1 MKKKSI
7 LFLLLGITALLIIY
21 GGCLTKCVKVR
32 TETEGEIHSP
42 EYETLPVYEPEE
54 YVEPPIDSLSKVF
67 IEDFTQAVRQ
77 NNRSAIAKMIAYP
90 LYQPYPLHDIA
101 NEREFIKHYNR
112 IFPKSLLQRLDT
124 STMDDWSQVGWRG
137 IMFCNGHIWIDL
149 FDSGVKIRTVNS
161 DIDDNP
167 QLYTDLENARQK
179 ERTLLGITDTH
190 IIPFA
195 CYLSKDSTTLIHF
208 THDTVDGESYVT
220 IYYNNQKIDWNLQTN
235 SQMQLRCSHEI
246 QGSCANDFYKATFDN
261 DTIEIWDMNCGG
273 FDDNEEYAYGFH
285 VIADTTS
292 QDKNLLD
299 TIGTRYNS
307 DLNEYGYFALRPMYL
322 QEIIQPCNH

>member
-1 MKKKSI
+1 
-7 LFLLLGITALLIIY
+7 
-21 GGCLTKCVKVR
+21 
-32 TETEGEIHSP
+32 
-42 EYETLPVYEPEE
+42 
-54 YVEPPIDSLSKVF
+54 
-67 IEDFTQAVRQ
+67 
-77 NNRSAIAKMIAYP
+77 
-90 LYQPYPLHDIA
+90 
-101 NEREFIKHYNR
+101 
-112 IFPKSLLQRLDT
+112 
-124 STMDDWSQVGWRG
+124 MDDWSQVGWRG

-208 THDTVDGESYVT
+208 THDTVDGESYTT
-220 IYYNNQKIDWNLQTN
+220 IYYNSHQIDWKLQAN
-235 SQMQLRCSHEI
+235 SQLKLRCSHEI
-246 QGSCANDFYKATFDN
+246 QGSCANDFYKATLDN

-273 FDDNEEYAYGFH
+273 FDDHEEYAYGFH

-292 QDKNLLD
+292 QVKNLLD
-299 TIGTRYNS
+299 IIGLRYNL
-307 DLNEYGYFALRPMYL
+307 DLNEFGYFALRPMYL
-322 QEIIQPCNH
+322 QEIVR

>member
-7 LFLLLGITALLIIY
+7 LYLLLGITALLIIC

-32 TETEGEIHSP
+32 TETVGEIHSP
-42 EYETLPVYEPEE
+42 EYETLQIYEHEE
-54 YVEPPIDSLSKVF
+54 YIEPPIDSHSKVF

-90 LYQPYPLHDIA
+90 LSQPYPLQDIA
-101 NEREFIKHYNR
+101 NEKEFIKHYNR

-208 THDTVDGESYVT
+208 THDIVDGESYTT
-220 IYYNNQKIDWNLQTN
+220 IYYNSHQIDWKLQAN
-235 SQMQLRCSHEI
+235 SQLKLRCSHEI
-246 QGSCANDFYKATFDN
+246 LGSCANDFYKATLDN

-273 FDDNEEYAYGFH
+273 FDDHEEYAYGFH

-292 QDKNLLD
+292 QEKNLLD
-299 TIGTRYNS
+299 TIGTQYNS

-322 QEIIQPCNH
+322 QEIVGVR

>member
-7 LFLLLGITALLIIY
+7 LYLLLGITASLIIC
-21 GGCLTKCVKVR
+21 GACLTKCVKVR
-32 TETEGEIHSP
+32 TETVGEIHSP
-42 EYETLPVYEPEE
+42 EYETLQLYEHEE
-54 YVEPPIDSLSKVF
+54 YIEPPIDSLSKVF

-90 LYQPYPLHDIA
+90 LSQPYPLQDIA
-101 NEREFIKHYNR
+101 NEKEFIKHYNR

-208 THDTVDGESYVT
+208 THDTVDGESYTT
-220 IYYNNQKIDWNLQTN
+220 IYYNSHQIDWKLQAN
-235 SQMQLRCSHEI
+235 SQLKLRCSHEI
-246 QGSCANDFYKATFDN
+246 QGSCANDFYKATLNN

-273 FDDNEEYAYGFH
+273 FDDHEEYAYGFH

-292 QDKNLLD
+292 QEKNLLD
-299 TIGTRYNS
+299 TIGMRYNS
-307 DLNEYGYFALRPMYL
+307 DLNEYGSFALRPIYL
-322 QEIIQPCNH
+322 QEIVGVR

>member
-1 MKKKSI
+1 MKKKS
-7 LFLLLGITALLIIY
+7 LLYLLLGITALLIVC

-32 TETEGEIHSP
+32 TETVGEIHSP
-42 EYETLPVYEPEE
+42 ENETLPVYEPEE
-54 YVEPPIDSLSKVF
+54 YVDPIDVF

-124 STMDDWSQVGWRG
+124 STIDDWSQMGWRG

-149 FDSGVKIRTVNS
+149 FDSGVKICTINS

-167 QLYTDLENARQK
+167 QLYTDLENALQN
-179 ERTLLGITDTH
+179 ERKVLGITDTH

-208 THDTVDGESYVT
+208 KHDTIAGESYVT
-220 IYYNNQKIDWNLQTN
+220 IYYNSHQIDWSLQAN
-235 SQMQLRCSHEI
+235 SQLQLCCSHEI
-246 QGSCANDFYKATFDN
+246 QGSCANDFYKATLDN
-261 DTIEIWDMNCGG
+261 DTIEIWDMSCGG
-273 FDDNEEYAYGFH
+273 FDDNEEYAYGFR
-285 VIADTTS
+285 VMADTTS
-292 QDKNLLD
+292 MVKGLLD
-299 TIGTRYNS
+299 SLAMKYNPDS
-307 DLNEYGYFALRPMYL
+307 DCYGYFALRPVYL
-322 QEIIQPCNH
+322 QEIVGVR

>member
-7 LFLLLGITALLIIY
+7 LYLLLGITALLIICC
-21 GGCLTKCVKVR
+21 GCLTKCVKVR
-32 TETEGEIHSP
+32 TETVGEIHSP
-42 EYETLPVYEPEE
+42 EYETLQLYEHEE
-54 YVEPPIDSLSKVF
+54 YIEPPIDSISKVF
-67 IEDFTQAVRQ
+67 IEEFTQAVRQ

-90 LYQPYPLHDIA
+90 LSQPYPLQDIA
-101 NEREFIKHYNR
+101 NEKEFIKHYNR

-179 ERTLLGITDTH
+179 ERALLGITDTH

-208 THDTVDGESYVT
+208 THDTVDGESYTT
-220 IYYNNQKIDWNLQTN
+220 IYYNSHQIDWKLQAN
-235 SQMQLRCSHEI
+235 SQLKLRCSHEI
-246 QGSCANDFYKATFDN
+246 QGSCANDFYKATLNN

-273 FDDNEEYAYGFH
+273 FDDHEEYAYGFH

-292 QDKNLLD
+292 QEKNLLD
-299 TIGTRYNS
+299 TIGMRYNS
-307 DLNEYGYFALRPMYL
+307 DLNEYGSFALRPIYL
-322 QEIIQPCNH
+322 QEIVGVR

>member
-7 LFLLLGITALLIIY
+7 LSLLLGIAALLIIC
-21 GGCLTKCVKVR
+21 GGFLTKCAKIR
-32 TETEGEIHSP
+32 TEILGEIHSP
-42 EYETLPVYEPEE
+42 EYETPQVYEHNE
-54 YVEPPIDSLSKVF
+54 YAEPPIDSLSKVF

-77 NNRSAIAKMIAYP
+77 NNSSAIAKMIAYP
-90 LYQPYPLHDIA
+90 LSQPYPLQDIA
-101 NEREFIKHYNR
+101 NEKEFIKHYNR

-179 ERTLLGITDTH
+179 ERKVSGITDTY

-208 THDTVDGESYVT
+208 KHDTIIGESYVT
-220 IYYNNQKIDWNLQTN
+220 IYYNSHQIDWNLQIN
-235 SQMQLRCSHEI
+235 SQLQLRCSHEI
-246 QGSCANDFYKATFDN
+246 QGSCANDFYKATLNN
-261 DTIEIWDMNCGG
+261 DTIEIWDMSCGG

-292 QDKNLLD
+292 QEKNLLD
-299 TIGTRYNS
+299 TIGAQYNS
-307 DLNEYGYFALRPMYL
+307 DGEIYGYYAMQPVYL
-322 QEIIQPCNH
+322 LDIVK

>member
-7 LFLLLGITALLIIY
+7 LYLLLGITALLIIC
-21 GGCLTKCVKVR
+21 GGCLTKCVKVH
-32 TETEGEIHSP
+32 TETVGEIHSP

-90 LYQPYPLHDIA
+90 LYQPYPLQDIA
-101 NEREFIKHYNR
+101 NEKEFIKHYNR

-124 STMDDWSQVGWRG
+124 STIADWSQVGWRG

-195 CYLSKDSTTLIHF
+195 CYLSKDSTTFIHF
-208 THDTVDGESYVT
+208 THDTVDGKSYTT
-220 IYYNNQKIDWNLQTN
+220 IYYNSHQIDWNLQIN

-246 QGSCANDFYKATFDN
+246 QGSCANDFYKASLDN

-273 FDDNEEYAYGFH
+273 FDDHEEYAYGFH

-292 QDKNLLD
+292 QEKNLLD
-299 TIGTRYNS
+299 TIGTQYNS

>member
-7 LFLLLGITALLIIY
+7 LYLLLGITALLIIC
-21 GGCLTKCVKVR
+21 GGCLKKCVKVR
-32 TETEGEIHSP
+32 TETVGEIDSL
-42 EYETLPVYEPEE
+42 EYEMLQLYEHEE
-54 YVEPPIDSLSKVF
+54 YIESPIDSLSKVF

-77 NNRSAIAKMIAYP
+77 NNRSAIAKMMAYP
-90 LYQPYPLHDIA
+90 LSQPYPLQDIA

-124 STMDDWSQVGWRG
+124 STIDDWSQVGWRG
-137 IMFCNGHIWIDL
+137 IMFCNGYIWISMY
-149 FDSGVKIRTVNS
+149 DSGVKIRTVNS

-208 THDTVDGESYVT
+208 THDTVDGESYAT
-220 IYYNNQKIDWNLQTN
+220 IYYNSHQIDWKLQTN
-235 SQMQLRCSHEI
+235 SQLKLRCSHEI
-246 QGSCANDFYKATFDN
+246 QGSCANDFYKATLDN

-273 FDDNEEYAYGFH
+273 FDDHEEYVYGFH

-292 QDKNLLD
+292 QVKNLLD
-299 TIGTRYNS
+299 TIGLRYNL
-307 DLNEYGYFALRPMYL
+307 DLNEYGYFVLRPMYL
-322 QEIIQPCNH
+322 QEIVW

>member
-7 LFLLLGITALLIIY
+7 LYLLLGITALLIIC

-32 TETEGEIHSP
+32 TETVGEIHSP
-42 EYETLPVYEPEE
+42 EYETLQLYEHEE
-54 YVEPPIDSLSKVF
+54 YIEPPIDSLSKVF

-90 LYQPYPLHDIA
+90 LSQPYPLQDIA
-101 NEREFIKHYNR
+101 NEKEFIKHYNR

-208 THDTVDGESYVT
+208 THDTVDGESYTT
-220 IYYNNQKIDWNLQTN
+220 IYYNSHQIDWKLQAN
-235 SQMQLRCSHEI
+235 SQLKLRCSHEI
-246 QGSCANDFYKATFDN
+246 QGSCANDFYKATLDN

-273 FDDNEEYAYGFH
+273 FDDHEEYAYGFH

-292 QDKNLLD
+292 QVKNLLD
-299 TIGTRYNS
+299 TIGLRYNL

-322 QEIIQPCNH
+322 QEIVR

>member
-1 MKKKSI
+1 
-7 LFLLLGITALLIIY
+7 
-21 GGCLTKCVKVR
+21 
-32 TETEGEIHSP
+32 
-42 EYETLPVYEPEE
+42 
-54 YVEPPIDSLSKVF
+54 
-67 IEDFTQAVRQ
+67 
-77 NNRSAIAKMIAYP
+77 
-90 LYQPYPLHDIA
+90 LHDIA

-124 STMDDWSQVGWRG
+124 STIDDWSQVGWRG

-179 ERTLLGITDTH
+179 ERKVLGITDTH

-208 THDTVDGESYVT
+208 THDTVDGESYTT
-220 IYYNNQKIDWNLQTN
+220 IYYNSHQIDWKLQAN
-235 SQMQLRCSHEI
+235 SQLKLRCSHEI
-246 QGSCANDFYKATFDN
+246 QGSCANDFYKATLDN

-273 FDDNEEYAYGFH
+273 FDDHEEYAYGFH

-292 QDKNLLD
+292 QEKNLLD
-299 TIGTRYNS
+299 TIGMRYNS
-307 DLNEYGYFALRPMYL
+307 DLNEYGSFALRPIYL
-322 QEIIQPCNH
+322 QEIVGVR

>member
-7 LFLLLGITALLIIY
+7 RYLLLGITALLIIY

-32 TETEGEIHSP
+32 TETVGEIHSP
-42 EYETLPVYEPEE
+42 EHETLQLYEHED
-54 YVEPPIDSLSKVF
+54 YIEPPIDSLSKVF

-90 LYQPYPLHDIA
+90 LSQPYPLQDIA
-101 NEREFIKHYNR
+101 SEREFIKHYNR
-112 IFPKSLLQRLDT
+112 IFPKSLLQRLNT
-124 STMDDWSQVGWRG
+124 STINDWSQVGWRG

-208 THDTVDGESYVT
+208 THDTVDGESYTT
-220 IYYNNQKIDWNLQTN
+220 IYYNSHQIDWKLQAN
-235 SQMQLRCSHEI
+235 SQLKLRCSHEI
-246 QGSCANDFYKATFDN
+246 QGSCANDFYKATLNN

-273 FDDNEEYAYGFH
+273 FDDHEEYAYGFH

-292 QDKNLLD
+292 QEKNLLD
-299 TIGTRYNS
+299 TIGMRYNS
-307 DLNEYGYFALRPMYL
+307 DLNEYGSFALRPIYL
-322 QEIIQPCNH
+322 QEIVGVR

>member
-7 LFLLLGITALLIIY
+7 LYLLLGITALLIIC

-32 TETEGEIHSP
+32 TETVGEIHSP

-54 YVEPPIDSLSKVF
+54 YVESPIDSLSKVF

-90 LYQPYPLHDIA
+90 LSQPYPLQDIA
-101 NEREFIKHYNR
+101 NEKEFIKHYNR

-137 IMFCNGHIWIDL
+137 IMFCNGHIQIDL

-179 ERTLLGITDTH
+179 ERTFLGITDTH

-208 THDTVDGESYVT
+208 THDTVDGESYTT
-220 IYYNNQKIDWNLQTN
+220 IYYNSHQIDWKLQAN
-235 SQMQLRCSHEI
+235 SQLKLRCSHEI
-246 QGSCANDFYKATFDN
+246 QGSCANDFYKATLDN

-273 FDDNEEYAYGFH
+273 FDDHEEYAYGFH

-292 QDKNLLD
+292 QVKNLLD
-299 TIGTRYNS
+299 TIGLRYNL
-307 DLNEYGYFALRPMYL
+307 DLNEYGYCALRPMYL
-322 QEIIQPCNH
+322 QEIVR

>member
-7 LFLLLGITALLIIY
+7 RYLLLGITALLIIC

-32 TETEGEIHSP
+32 TETVGEIHSP
-42 EYETLPVYEPEE
+42 EYETPPVYEPEE
-54 YVEPPIDSLSKVF
+54 YVAPPIDSLSKVF

-124 STMDDWSQVGWRG
+124 STIDDWSQVGWRG

-149 FDSGVKIRTVNS
+149 YESGVKIRTVNS

-167 QLYTDLENARQK
+167 QLNTDLENALQK
-179 ERTLLGITDTH
+179 ERTLLGISDIH

-208 THDTVDGESYVT
+208 KHDTVAGESYVT
-220 IYYNNQKIDWNLQTN
+220 IYYNSRHIDHNLHANVQL
-235 SQMQLRCSHEI
+235 QLRCSHEI
-246 QGSCANDFYKATFDN
+246 QGSCVNDFYKATLDN

-273 FDDNEEYAYGFH
+273 FDSMEEYAYGFR

>member
-7 LFLLLGITALLIIY
+7 LFLLLGITALLVVCSGWLIKY
-21 GGCLTKCVKVR
+21 AKVH
-32 TETEGEIHSP
+32 TETMGEIHSL
-42 EYETLPVYEPEE
+42 EYETPQVYEHEE
-54 YVEPPIDSLSKVF
+54 YIKHPIDSLSQIF

-90 LYQPYPLHDIA
+90 LSQPYPLQDIA

-124 STMDDWSQVGWRG
+124 STVDDWSQVGWRG
-137 IMFCNGHIWIDL
+137 IMFCNGHIWIDM
-149 FDSGVKIRTVNS
+149 FDSGVKIRTINS

-167 QLYTDLENARQK
+167 QLYTDLENALQK
-179 ERTLLGITDTH
+179 ERKLLGITDTH

-195 CYLSKDSTTLIHF
+195 CYLSIDSTTLIHF
-208 THDTVDGESYVT
+208 KHDTITGESNIT
-220 IYYNNQKIDWNLQTN
+220 IYYNSHQIDWNLQTN
-235 SQMQLRCSHEI
+235 SQLQLRCSHEI
-246 QGSCANDFYKATFDN
+246 QGSCANDFYKATLDN

-292 QDKNLLD
+292 QEKNLLD
-299 TIGTRYNS
+299 TIGLRYNL

>member
-7 LFLLLGITALLIIY
+7 LYLLLGITALLIIC

-32 TETEGEIHSP
+32 IETVGEIHSP
-42 EYETLPVYEPEE
+42 EYETLQLYEHEE
-54 YVEPPIDSLSKVF
+54 YIEPPIDSLSKVF

-77 NNRSAIAKMIAYP
+77 NKRSAIAKMIAYP
-90 LYQPYPLHDIA
+90 LSQPYPLQDIA
-101 NEREFIKHYNR
+101 NEKEFIIHYNR

-208 THDTVDGESYVT
+208 THDTVDGESYTT
-220 IYYNNQKIDWNLQTN
+220 IYYNSHQIDWKLQAN
-235 SQMQLRCSHEI
+235 SQLKLRCSHEI
-246 QGSCANDFYKATFDN
+246 QGSCANDFYKAMLDN

-273 FDDNEEYAYGFH
+273 FDDHEEYAYGFH

-292 QDKNLLD
+292 QEKNLLD
-299 TIGTRYNS
+299 TIGLRYNL
-307 DLNEYGYFALRPMYL
+307 DLNGYGYFALRPMYL
-322 QEIIQPCNH
+322 QEIVR

>member
-1 MKKKSI
+1 MKKKS
-7 LFLLLGITALLIIY
+7 LLYLQIGITALLVVCSGWLIKY
-21 GGCLTKCVKVR
+21 AKVH
-32 TETEGEIHSP
+32 TETMGEIHSL
-42 EYETLPVYEPEE
+42 EYETPQVYEHEE
-54 YVEPPIDSLSKVF
+54 YIKHPIDSLSQIF

-77 NNRSAIAKMIAYP
+77 NNRSAIAQMIAYP
-90 LYQPYPLHDIA
+90 LSQPYPLQDIA
-101 NEREFIKHYNR
+101 NEKELIKYYHR

-124 STMDDWSQVGWRG
+124 STIDDWSQVGWRG

-149 FDSGVKIRTVNS
+149 FDSGVKIRTINS
-161 DIDDNP
+161 DVDDNP

-179 ERTLLGITDTH
+179 ERKVLGITDTH

-208 THDTVDGESYVT
+208 KHDTIACESYVT

-246 QGSCANDFYKATFDN
+246 QGSCANDFYKAMFDN

-307 DLNEYGYFALRPMYL
+307 DHNEYGYFALRPMYL

>member
-7 LFLLLGITALLIIY
+7 LYLLLGITASLIIC
-21 GGCLTKCVKVR
+21 GACLTKCVKVR
-32 TETEGEIHSP
+32 TETVGEIHSP
-42 EYETLPVYEPEE
+42 EYETLQLYEHEE
-54 YVEPPIDSLSKVF
+54 YIEPPIDSLSKVF

-90 LYQPYPLHDIA
+90 LSQPYPLQDIA
-101 NEREFIKHYNR
+101 NEKEFIKHYNR

-208 THDTVDGESYVT
+208 THDTVDGESYTT
-220 IYYNNQKIDWNLQTN
+220 IYYNSHQIDWKLQAN
-235 SQMQLRCSHEI
+235 SQFKLRCSHEI
-246 QGSCANDFYKATFDN
+246 QGSCANDFYKATLNN

-273 FDDNEEYAYGFH
+273 FDDHEEYAYGFH

-292 QDKNLLD
+292 QEKNLLD
-299 TIGTRYNS
+299 TIGMRYNS
-307 DLNEYGYFALRPMYL
+307 DLNEYGSFALRPIYL
-322 QEIIQPCNH
+322 QEIVGVR

>member
-7 LFLLLGITALLIIY
+7 LFLLLGITALLIIC

-32 TETEGEIHSP
+32 TETVGEIHSP
-42 EYETLPVYEPEE
+42 EYETLQLYEHEE
-54 YVEPPIDSLSKVF
+54 YIEPPIDSLSKVF

-90 LYQPYPLHDIA
+90 LSQPYPLQDIA
-101 NEREFIKHYNR
+101 NEKEFIKHYNR

-208 THDTVDGESYVT
+208 THDTVDGESYTT
-220 IYYNNQKIDWNLQTN
+220 IYYNSHQIDWKLQAN
-235 SQMQLRCSHEI
+235 SQLKLRCSHEI
-246 QGSCANDFYKATFDN
+246 QGSCANDFYKATLNN

-273 FDDNEEYAYGFH
+273 FDDHEEYAYGFH

-292 QDKNLLD
+292 QEKNLLD
-299 TIGTRYNS
+299 TIGMRYNS
-307 DLNEYGYFALRPMYL
+307 DLNEYGSFALRPIYL
-322 QEIIQPCNH
+322 QEIVGVR

>member
-7 LFLLLGITALLIIY
+7 LYLLLGITALLIIC
-21 GGCLTKCVKVR
+21 GGCLTKCVKVH
-32 TETEGEIHSP
+32 TETVGEIHSP
-42 EYETLPVYEPEE
+42 EYETLQLYEHEE
-54 YVEPPIDSLSKVF
+54 YIEPPIDSLSKVF

-90 LYQPYPLHDIA
+90 LSQPYPLQDIA
-101 NEREFIKHYNR
+101 NEKEFIKHYNR

-208 THDTVDGESYVT
+208 THDTVDGESYTT
-220 IYYNNQKIDWNLQTN
+220 IYYNSHQIDWKLQAN
-235 SQMQLRCSHEI
+235 SQLKLRCSHEI
-246 QGSCANDFYKATFDN
+246 QGSCANDFYKATLDN

-273 FDDNEEYAYGFH
+273 FDDHEEYAYGFH

-292 QDKNLLD
+292 QEKNLLD
-299 TIGTRYNS
+299 TIGMRYNS
-307 DLNEYGYFALRPMYL
+307 DLNEYGSFALRPIYL
-322 QEIIQPCNH
+322 QEIVGVR

>member
-7 LFLLLGITALLIIY
+7 LYLLLGITALLIIC
-21 GGCLTKCVKVR
+21 GGCLTKCVKVS
-32 TETEGEIHSP
+32 TETVGEIHSP
-42 EYETLPVYEPEE
+42 EYETLQIYEHEE
-54 YVEPPIDSLSKVF
+54 YIEPPIDSHSKVF

-77 NNRSAIAKMIAYP
+77 NNRSAIAKMITYP
-90 LYQPYPLHDIA
+90 LSQPYPLQDIA
-101 NEREFIKHYNR
+101 NEKEFIKHYNR

-208 THDTVDGESYVT
+208 THDTVDGESYTT
-220 IYYNNQKIDWNLQTN
+220 IYYNSHQIDWKLQAN
-235 SQMQLRCSHEI
+235 SQLKLRCSHEI
-246 QGSCANDFYKATFDN
+246 QGSCANDFYKATLDN

-273 FDDNEEYAYGFH
+273 FDDHEEYAYGFH

-292 QDKNLLD
+292 QEKNLLD
-299 TIGTRYNS
+299 TIGAQYNS
-307 DLNEYGYFALRPMYL
+307 DVETYGYYAMQPVYL
-322 QEIIQPCNH
+322 LDIVK

>member
-7 LFLLLGITALLIIY
+7 LYLLLGITALLIIC
-21 GGCLTKCVKVR
+21 GGCLKKCVKVR
-32 TETEGEIHSP
+32 TETVGEIHSP
-42 EYETLPVYEPEE
+42 EYETLHLYEHEE
-54 YVEPPIDSLSKVF
+54 YIEPPIDSLSKVF

-90 LYQPYPLHDIA
+90 LSQPYPLQDIA

-112 IFPKSLLQRLDT
+112 IFPKSLFQRLDT
-124 STMDDWSQVGWRG
+124 STIDDWSQVGWRG
-137 IMFCNGHIWIDL
+137 IMFCNGYIWISMY
-149 FDSGVKIRTVNS
+149 DSGVKIRTVNS

-208 THDTVDGESYVT
+208 THDTVDGESYTT
-220 IYYNNQKIDWNLQTN
+220 IYYNSHQIDWKLQAN
-235 SQMQLRCSHEI
+235 SQLKLRCSHEI
-246 QGSCANDFYKATFDN
+246 QGSCANDFYKATLDN

-273 FDDNEEYAYGFH
+273 FDDHEEYAYSFH

-292 QDKNLLD
+292 QVKNLLD
-299 TIGTRYNS
+299 TIGLRYNL

-322 QEIIQPCNH
+322 QEIVR

>member
-7 LFLLLGITALLIIY
+7 LYLLLGITSLLIIC

-32 TETEGEIHSP
+32 TETVGEIHSP
-42 EYETLPVYEPEE
+42 EYETLQLYEHEE
-54 YVEPPIDSLSKVF
+54 YIEPPIDSLSKVF

-77 NNRSAIAKMIAYP
+77 NNRSAIAKMITYP
-90 LYQPYPLHDIA
+90 LSQPYPLQDIA
-101 NEREFIKHYNR
+101 NEKEFIKHYNR

-208 THDTVDGESYVT
+208 THDTVDGESYTT
-220 IYYNNQKIDWNLQTN
+220 IYYNSHQIDWKLQAN
-235 SQMQLRCSHEI
+235 SQLKLRCSHEI
-246 QGSCANDFYKATFDN
+246 QGSCANDFYKATLDN

-273 FDDNEEYAYGFH
+273 FDDHEEYAYGFH

-292 QDKNLLD
+292 QEKNLLD
-299 TIGTRYNS
+299 TIGTQYNS
-307 DLNEYGYFALRPMYL
+307 DLNEYGYFALQPMYL
-322 QEIIQPCNH
+322 QETVFVQ

>member
-1 MKKKSI
+1 MEKKSI
-7 LFLLLGITALLIIY
+7 LYLLLGSTALLIIC

-32 TETEGEIHSP
+32 TETVGEIHSP
-42 EYETLPVYEPEE
+42 ENETLPVYEPEE

-90 LYQPYPLHDIA
+90 LSQPYPLQDIA

-161 DIDDNP
+161 NIDDNP
-167 QLYTDLENARQK
+167 QLHTDLENARQK
-179 ERTLLGITDTH
+179 ERKLLGITDTH

-195 CYLSKDSTTLIHF
+195 CYLSIDSTTLIHF
-208 THDTVDGESYVT
+208 KHDTITGESNIT
-220 IYYNNQKIDWNLQTN
+220 IYYNSHQIDWNLQTN
-235 SQMQLRCSHEI
+235 SQLQLRCSHEI
-246 QGSCANDFYKATFDN
+246 QGSCANDFYKATLNN

-292 QDKNLLD
+292 QEKNLLD
-299 TIGTRYNS
+299 TIGAQYNS
-307 DLNEYGYFALRPMYL
+307 DVEIYGYYAMQPVYL
-322 QEIIQPCNH
+322 QEIVFVQ

>member
-7 LFLLLGITALLIIY
+7 LFLLLGIAALLIIC
-21 GGCLTKCVKVR
+21 GFFLTKCAKIR
-32 TETEGEIHSP
+32 TEILGEIHSP
-42 EYETLPVYEPEE
+42 EYETPQVYEHNE
-54 YVEPPIDSLSKVF
+54 YAEPPIDSLSQIF
-67 IEDFTQAVRQ
+67 IVDFTQALRQ

-90 LYQPYPLHDIA
+90 LSQPYPLQDIA
-101 NEREFIKHYNR
+101 NEKEFIKHYNR

-208 THDTVDGESYVT
+208 THDTIDGESYTT
-220 IYYNNQKIDWNLQTN
+220 IYYNSHQIDWKLQAN
-235 SQMQLRCSHEI
+235 SQLKLRCSHEI
-246 QGSCANDFYKATFDN
+246 QGSCANDFYKATLDN
-261 DTIEIWDMNCGG
+261 DTIEIWDMNCGCL
-273 FDDNEEYAYGFH
+273 DDHEEYAYGFH

-292 QDKNLLD
+292 QEKNLLD
-299 TIGTRYNS
+299 TIGTQYNS
-307 DLNEYGYFALRPMYL
+307 DLNEDGYFALQPMYL
-322 QEIIQPCNH
+322 QETVFVQ

>member
-7 LFLLLGITALLIIY
+7 LYLLLGITALLIIC

-32 TETEGEIHSP
+32 TETVGEIHSP
-42 EYETLPVYEPEE
+42 GYETLPVYEPEE

-90 LYQPYPLHDIA
+90 LSQPYPLQDIA
-101 NEREFIKHYNR
+101 NEKEFIKHYNR

-208 THDTVDGESYVT
+208 KHDTIAGESYVT
-220 IYYNNQKIDWNLQTN
+220 IYYNSHQIDWKLQAN
-235 SQMQLRCSHEI
+235 SQLKLRCSHEI
-246 QGSCANDFYKATFDN
+246 QGSCANDFYKATLDN
-261 DTIEIWDMNCGG
+261 DTIEIWDMSCEG

-292 QDKNLLD
+292 QEKNLLD
-299 TIGTRYNS
+299 TIGMRYNS
-307 DLNEYGYFALRPMYL
+307 DLNEYGSFALRPIYL
-322 QEIIQPCNH
+322 QEIVGVR

>member
-7 LFLLLGITALLIIY
+7 LYLLLGITALLIIC

-32 TETEGEIHSP
+32 TETVGEIHSP
-42 EYETLPVYEPEE
+42 EYETLQLYENEE
-54 YVEPPIDSLSKVF
+54 YIEPPINSLSKVF

-90 LYQPYPLHDIA
+90 LSQPYPLQDIA
-101 NEREFIKHYNR
+101 NEKEFIKHYNR

-137 IMFCNGHIWIDL
+137 IMFCDGHIWIDL

-167 QLYTDLENARQK
+167 QLYTDLENAQQK

-208 THDTVDGESYVT
+208 THDTVDGESYTT
-220 IYYNNQKIDWNLQTN
+220 IYYNSHQIDWKLQAN
-235 SQMQLRCSHEI
+235 SQLKLRCSHEI
-246 QGSCANDFYKATFDN
+246 QGSCANDFYKATLDN

-273 FDDNEEYAYGFH
+273 FDDHEEYAYGFH

-292 QDKNLLD
+292 QVKNLLD
-299 TIGTRYNS
+299 TIGLRYNL

-322 QEIIQPCNH
+322 QEIVR

>member
-7 LFLLLGITALLIIY
+7 LYLLLGITALVIVC
-21 GGCLTKCVKVR
+21 GGCLTKCAKVH
-32 TETEGEIHSP
+32 TKTEGETPSP
-42 EYETLPVYEPEE
+42 EYKTLPVYEHKD
-54 YVEPPIDSLSKVF
+54 YIEPPIDSLSKVF

-90 LYQPYPLHDIA
+90 LSQPYPLQDIA
-101 NEREFIKHYNR
+101 NEKEFIIHYNR

-124 STMDDWSQVGWRG
+124 STMDDWEQVGWRG

-149 FDSGVKIRTVNS
+149 FDSGVKIRTINS
-161 DIDDNP
+161 DVDDNP
-167 QLYTDLENARQK
+167 QLHADLENARQK
-179 ERTLLGITDTH
+179 ERKVLGITDTH

-208 THDTVDGESYVT
+208 KHDTIAGESYVT
-220 IYYNNQKIDWNLQTN
+220 IYYNSHQIDWNLQTN
-235 SQMQLRCSHEI
+235 SQVQLNCSHEI
-246 QGSCANDFYKATFDN
+246 QGSCANDFYKATLDN

-273 FDDNEEYAYGFH
+273 FDDHEEYAYGFH

-292 QDKNLLD
+292 QVKNLLD
-299 TIGTRYNS
+299 TIGLRYNL

-322 QEIIQPCNH
+322 QEIVR

>member
-7 LFLLLGITALLIIY
+7 LYLLLGITALLIIC

-32 TETEGEIHSP
+32 TETVGEIHSP
-42 EYETLPVYEPEE
+42 EYETLQLYAHEE
-54 YVEPPIDSLSKVF
+54 YIEPPIDSLSKVF
-67 IEDFTQAVRQ
+67 IEDFTQAVLQ

-90 LYQPYPLHDIA
+90 LSQPYPLQDIA
-101 NEREFIKHYNR
+101 NEKEFIKHYNR

-149 FDSGVKIRTVNS
+149 FDSGVKIRTVNL

-208 THDTVDGESYVT
+208 THDTVDGESYTT
-220 IYYNNQKIDWNLQTN
+220 IYYNSHQIDWKLQAN
-235 SQMQLRCSHEI
+235 SQLKLRCSHEI
-246 QGSCANDFYKATFDN
+246 QGSCANDFYKATLDN

-273 FDDNEEYAYGFH
+273 FDDHEEYAYGFH

-292 QDKNLLD
+292 QVKNLLD
-299 TIGTRYNS
+299 TIGLRYNL

-322 QEIIQPCNH
+322 QEIVR

>member
-7 LFLLLGITALLIIY
+7 LYLLLCITALLIIC

-32 TETEGEIHSP
+32 TKTVGEIHSL
-42 EYETLPVYEPEE
+42 EYETLQLYEHEE
-54 YVEPPIDSLSKVF
+54 YIEPPIDSLSKVF
-67 IEDFTQAVRQ
+67 IEDVTQAVRQ

-90 LYQPYPLHDIA
+90 LSQPYPLQDIA
-101 NEREFIKHYNR
+101 NEKEFIKHYNR
-112 IFPKSLLQRLDT
+112 IFSKSLLQRLDT

-208 THDTVDGESYVT
+208 THDTVDDESYTT
-220 IYYNNQKIDWNLQTN
+220 IYYNSHQIDWKLQAN
-235 SQMQLRCSHEI
+235 SQLKLRCSHEI
-246 QGSCANDFYKATFDN
+246 QGSCANDFYKATLDN

-273 FDDNEEYAYGFH
+273 FDDHEEYAYGFH

-292 QDKNLLD
+292 QVKNLLD
-299 TIGTRYNS
+299 TIGLRYNL

-322 QEIIQPCNH
+322 QEIVR